1 MMQNLQFITQNI
13 SMIIE
18 MKDNQ
23 ENMIEAIS
31 DLLQNVLELINPE
44 QAGNV

>member
-1 MMQNLQFITQNI
+1 MMQNLQFISQNI

-31 DLLQNVLELINPE
+31 DLLQNVL
-44 QAGNV
+44 